1 MNIMVQKDQLV
12 ARREPSSRMKSAS
25 KRTCSPIP
33 ESSYLSPMIQE
44 QHIIGGNITA
54 VKLKKKLANRAIKSS
69 TSSQSTINESL
80 SDDVKTVIPL
90 PRTAST
96 ESLRNAEQSIAQLLA
111 ELSGHTI
118 DLSSPTAKDKKLRK
132 KSLKSFMDDGGDYFG
147 SVPIQRTQSGVSI
160 GNVLISLG
168 RARSH
173 SVDVLSNPTSFDFNP
188 GRPRAGTLGQ
198 LGIYPPA
205 IRRMKIERY
214 MEKRKHRVWG
224 KKIKYDVRKN
234 FADSRVRIKGRFVRK
249 DEELD
254 VRSDRSN
261 SITTDVLDSE

>member
-1 MNIMVQKDQLV
+1 MVQKDQLV
-12 ARREPSSRMKSAS
+12 TKREPSSRMKSAS
-25 KRTCSPIP
+25 KRTSSSLP
-33 ESSYLSPMIQE
+33 ETSYSSPMIQE
-44 QHIIGGNITA
+44 QHITGGNVTA
-54 VKLKKKLANRAIKSS
+54 VKLKKKLINRAFKSS
-69 TSSQSTINESL
+69 TSSESVDESL
-80 SDDVKTVIPL
+80 SEDVDKRIPP

-96 ESLRNAEQSIAQLLA
+96 DSLRNAEQSIAQLLA
-111 ELSGHTI
+111 ELSGHPI
-118 DLSSPTAKDKKLRK
+118 DLSSPTAKGKKLRK
-132 KSLKSFMDDGGDYFG
+132 KSLKSFMDDGDDYFG

-173 SVDVLSNPTSFDFNP
+173 SVDILSSPTSFDFNP

-205 IRRMKIERY
+205 IRRIKIERY

-249 DEELD
+249 DEEVD
-254 VRSDRSN
+254 IRSDRSN
-261 SITTDVLDSE
+261 SITTDVIDSK